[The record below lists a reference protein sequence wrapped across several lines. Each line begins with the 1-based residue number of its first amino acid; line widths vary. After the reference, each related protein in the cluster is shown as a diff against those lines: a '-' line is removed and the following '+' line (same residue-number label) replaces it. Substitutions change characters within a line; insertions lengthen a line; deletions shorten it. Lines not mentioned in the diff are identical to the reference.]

1 MYTYYWG
8 ISPETVHTHVY
19 RRFCVIS
26 LKEYR
31 SRILH
36 IHSDTVHMA
45 RQIHKKSTE
54 LFAMRYRV
62 SVTFDKLGLPGTYVP
77 GFTD

>member
-36 IHSDTVHMA
+36 IHTCRPIWHA
-45 RQIHKKSTE
+45 KFTKKSTE
-54 LFAMRYRV
+54 LFAIRYIV
-62 SVTFDKLGLPGTYVP
+62 SHLIN
-77 GFTD
+77 